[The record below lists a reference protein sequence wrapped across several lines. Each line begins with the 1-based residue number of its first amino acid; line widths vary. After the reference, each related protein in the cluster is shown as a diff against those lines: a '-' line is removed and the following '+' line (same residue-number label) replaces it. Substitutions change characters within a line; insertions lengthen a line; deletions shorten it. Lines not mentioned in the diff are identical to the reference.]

1 MTTFGYLGLFL
12 LAVAVASSM
21 SEILRVVREQL
32 HLRRLARGHL
42 VEKPKPTAGDPLA
55 QAKTVDDLLS
65 IGVQGI
71 VERHVRNTLRGRTS
85 TTFNGLADQDLAMEL
100 ISRGWVAYRPSDRGD
115 PK

>member
-55 QAKTVDDLLS
+55 QAQTVDDLLS
-65 IGVQGI
+65 VSVQGLI
-71 VERHVRNTLRGRTS
+71 ERQLRNTLRGRTS
-85 TTFNGLADQDLAMEL
+85 TTFSGLADQDLAMEL
-100 ISRGWVAYRPSDRGD
+100 ISRGWVAYKPSDRGD